1 MIEAFIQKD
10 KMKKRVAFSILG
22 TTLDVGKWDK
32 RWSRWRPNVAL
43 CQQQGLFIDRVE
55 LLHDNHSET
64 LAKRIIGDIG
74 TVSPAT
80 EVNCNIV
87 NYTNAWDFSEVY
99 TKLRDFARDYPFDPD
114 AEDYLVNITTG
125 THVAQICWFL
135 LTEARIIPAR
145 LLQLSPPRYKDA
157 DPDAEIDV
165 AGTHSIIDL
174 DLSRYDEIAKRF
186 ASERED
192 AATFLKSGI
201 VTRNQAFN
209 RMIDQIE
216 RVVIRSTAPVL
227 LTGPTGAGKSQLARR
242 IYDLKK
248 AQHKVTG
255 PFVEVNCATLRGD
268 QAMSTLFGHAKGA
281 FTGAV
286 GERAGLL
293 KSADKGV
300 LFLDEIGDL
309 GLDEQAMCLR
319 AIEDKRFLPVGS
331 DKEASA
337 EFQLIAGTN
346 RDLGD
351 DVQAGRF
358 REDLYARLNLWT
370 FQLPALRERP
380 EDIEPNVDF
389 ELKRYLEREGQ
400 NVTFNKE
407 ARQYYLDFATGPHGH
422 WHANFR
428 DLSASITRMATLAP
442 QGRITADEV
451 KEEIARLSRLWR
463 SKAGEDPDHE
473 TIEMVMGKD
482 GANKLDLFDKAQL
495 SAVLKTCGESQS
507 ASAAGRVLFA
517 QSRQEKKS
525 ANDADRLIK
534 YLARFGLS
542 FDEVRERLRAAPL
555 P

>member
-1 MIEAFIQKD
+1 
-10 KMKKRVAFSILG
+10 MKKRVAFSILG

-55 LLHDNHSET
+55 LLHDNHSEL

-80 EVNCNIV
+80 EVNRNIV

-157 DPDAEIDV
+157 DRDAEVDV

-174 DLSRYDEIAKRF
+174 DLSRYDEIATRF

-201 VTRNQAFN
+201 VTRNNAFN
-209 RMIDQIE
+209 RMIDRIE

-268 QAMSTLFGHAKGA
+268 QAMSTLFGHVKGA

-380 EDIEPNVDF
+380 EDIEPNVEF

-407 ARQYYLDFATGPHGH
+407 ARQFYLDFATGPQGQ

-451 KEEIARLSRLWR
+451 KEEITRLLRLWR
-463 SKAGEDPDHE
+463 SKAGEAPDHRIIE
-473 TIEMVMGKD
+473 TVLGQD
-482 GANKLDLFDKAQL
+482 GVGKLDLFDQAQL
-495 SAVLKTCGESQS
+495 SSVLKICGESQS

-534 YLARFGLS
+534 YLAKFGVS
-542 FDEVRERLRAAPL
+542 FEEVRERLRAVSL

>member
-1 MIEAFIQKD
+1 
-10 KMKKRVAFSILG
+10 MKKRVAFSILG

-80 EVNCNIV
+80 AVNCNIV
-87 NYTNAWDFSEVY
+87 NYTNPWDFSEVY

-145 LLQLSPPRYKDA
+145 LLQLSPPRYKDS

-201 VTRNQAFN
+201 VTRNQDFN
-209 RMIDQIE
+209 WMIDQIE

-248 AQHKVTG
+248 AQHKVSG

-389 ELKRYLEREGQ
+389 ELKRYLEKEGQ

-407 ARQYYLDFATGPHGH
+407 ARQYYLDFATGPQGH

-428 DLSASITRMATLAP
+428 DLSASIIRMATLAP
-442 QGRITADEV
+442 QGRITAHEV

-463 SKAGEDPDHE
+463 SKAGEDRDHE

-482 GANKLDLFDKAQL
+482 AVGKLDLFDKAQL
-495 SAVLKTCGESQS
+495 SAVLKTCGGSQS

-534 YLARFGLS
+534 YLARFGLT
-542 FDEVRERLRAAPL
+542 FDEVRERLRERAFIANI
-555 P
+555 

>member
-1 MIEAFIQKD
+1 
-10 KMKKRVAFSILG
+10 
-22 TTLDVGKWDK
+22 
-32 RWSRWRPNVAL
+32 
-43 CQQQGLFIDRVE
+43 
-55 LLHDNHSET
+55 
-64 LAKRIIGDIG
+64 
-74 TVSPAT
+74 
-80 EVNCNIV
+80 
-87 NYTNAWDFSEVY
+87 
-99 TKLRDFARDYPFDPD
+99 
-114 AEDYLVNITTG
+114 
-125 THVAQICWFL
+125 
-135 LTEARIIPAR
+135 
-145 LLQLSPPRYKDA
+145 
-157 DPDAEIDV
+157 
-165 AGTHSIIDL
+165 
-174 DLSRYDEIAKRF
+174 
-186 ASERED
+186 
-192 AATFLKSGI
+192 
-201 VTRNQAFN
+201 
-209 RMIDQIE
+209 
-216 RVVIRSTAPVL
+216 VVIRSTAPVL

-255 PFVEVNCATLRGD
+255 PFVEVNCAILRGD
-268 QAMSTLFGHAKGA
+268 QAMSTLFGHVKGA

-309 GLDEQAMCLR
+309 GPDEQAMCLR

-380 EDIEPNVDF
+380 EDIEPNVEF

-407 ARQYYLDFATGPHGH
+407 ARQFYLDFATGPQGQ

-451 KEEIARLSRLWR
+451 KEEITRLLRLWR
-463 SKAGEDPDHE
+463 SKAGEAPDHRIIE
-473 TIEMVMGKD
+473 TVVGQEGVG
-482 GANKLDLFDKAQL
+482 KLDLFDQAQL
-495 SAVLKTCGESQS
+495 SSVLKICGESQS

-534 YLARFGLS
+534 YLAKFGLS
-542 FDEVRERLRAAPL
+542 FEEVRDRLRAVSL

>member
-1 MIEAFIQKD
+1 
-10 KMKKRVAFSILG
+10 MKKRVAFSILG

-55 LLHDNHSET
+55 LLHDNHSEM

-157 DPDAEIDV
+157 DRDAEVDV

-174 DLSRYDEIAKRF
+174 DLSRYDEIATRF

-201 VTRNQAFN
+201 VTRNNAFN
-209 RMIDQIE
+209 RMIDRIE

-268 QAMSTLFGHAKGA
+268 QAMSTLFGHVKGA

-380 EDIEPNVDF
+380 EDIEPNVEF

-407 ARQYYLDFATGPHGH
+407 ARQFYLDFATGPQGQ

-451 KEEIARLSRLWR
+451 KEEITRLLRLWR
-463 SKAGEDPDHE
+463 SKAGEAPDHRIIE
-473 TIEMVMGKD
+473 TVLGQD
-482 GANKLDLFDKAQL
+482 GVGKLDLFDQAQL
-495 SAVLKTCGESQS
+495 SSVLKICGESQS

-534 YLARFGLS
+534 YLAKFGVS
-542 FDEVRERLRAAPL
+542 FEEVRERLRAVLL

>member
-1 MIEAFIQKD
+1 
-10 KMKKRVAFSILG
+10 MKKRVAFSILG

-32 RWSRWRPNVAL
+32 RWSRWRPSVAL
-43 CQQQGLFIDRVE
+43 CQQEGLFIDRVE
-55 LLHDNHSET
+55 LLHDNHSEG
-64 LAKRIIGDIG
+64 LAKRIVGDIG

-80 EVNCNIV
+80 QINCNIV
-87 NYTNAWDFSEVY
+87 NFANAWDFSEVY
-99 TKLRDFARDYPFDPD
+99 TKLRDFARDYAFDPD

-145 LLQLSPPRYKDA
+145 LLQLSPSRHKHA
-157 DPDAEIDV
+157 DPDAEVDI

-186 ASERED
+186 ASEREN
-192 AATFLKSGI
+192 ANAFLKSGI
-201 VTRNQAFN
+201 VTRNAEFN

-248 AQHKVTG
+248 TQHKVSG
-255 PFVEVNCATLRGD
+255 PFIEVNCATLRGD

-331 DKEASA
+331 DKETSA
-337 EFQLIAGTN
+337 DFQLIAGTN

-351 DVQAGRF
+351 DVRAGRF

-370 FQLPALRERP
+370 FQLPALRERT
-380 EDIEPNVDF
+380 EDIEPNVEF
-389 ELKRYLEREGQ
+389 ELKRFLEKEGQ

-407 ARQYYLDFATGPHGH
+407 ARQLYLDFATGPQGR
-422 WHANFR
+422 WPANFR
-428 DLSASITRMATLAP
+428 DLTASITRMATLAP
-442 QGRITADEV
+442 QGRITQDEV
-451 KEEIARLSRLWR
+451 ADEIARLNILWR
-463 SKAGEDPDHE
+463 SDEVGGPDLGILE
-473 TIEMVMGKD
+473 KVLGLEN
-482 GANKLDLFDKAQL
+482 ANRLDLFDMAQL
-495 SAVLKTCGESQS
+495 TTVLKICGESPS
-507 ASAAGRVLFA
+507 ASAAGRALFA

-534 YLARFGLS
+534 YLARFGLN
-542 FDEVRERLRAAPL
+542 FEEVRTRVRVS
-555 P
+555 

>member
-1 MIEAFIQKD
+1 
-10 KMKKRVAFSILG
+10 
-22 TTLDVGKWDK
+22 
-32 RWSRWRPNVAL
+32 
-43 CQQQGLFIDRVE
+43 
-55 LLHDNHSET
+55 
-64 LAKRIIGDIG
+64 
-74 TVSPAT
+74 
-80 EVNCNIV
+80 
-87 NYTNAWDFSEVY
+87 
-99 TKLRDFARDYPFDPD
+99 
-114 AEDYLVNITTG
+114 
-125 THVAQICWFL
+125 
-135 LTEARIIPAR
+135 
-145 LLQLSPPRYKDA
+145 
-157 DPDAEIDV
+157 
-165 AGTHSIIDL
+165 
-174 DLSRYDEIAKRF
+174 
-186 ASERED
+186 
-192 AATFLKSGI
+192 
-201 VTRNQAFN
+201 
-209 RMIDQIE
+209 
-216 RVVIRSTAPVL
+216 
-227 LTGPTGAGKSQLARR
+227 
-242 IYDLKK
+242 
-248 AQHKVTG
+248 
-255 PFVEVNCATLRGD
+255 
-268 QAMSTLFGHAKGA
+268 MSTLFGHVKGA

-380 EDIEPNVDF
+380 EDIEPNVEF

-407 ARQYYLDFATGPHGH
+407 ARQFYLDFATGPQGQ

-451 KEEIARLSRLWR
+451 KEEITVLLRLWR
-463 SKAGEDPDHE
+463 SKAGEAPDHRIIE
-473 TIEMVMGKD
+473 TVLGQD
-482 GANKLDLFDKAQL
+482 GVGKLDLFDRAQL
-495 SAVLKTCGESQS
+495 SSVLKICGESQS

-534 YLARFGLS
+534 YLAKFGVS
-542 FDEVRERLRAAPL
+542 FEEVRERLRAVLL

>member
-1 MIEAFIQKD
+1 
-10 KMKKRVAFSILG
+10 MKKRVAFSILG

-43 CQQQGLFIDRVE
+43 CQQGGLFIDRVE
-55 LLHDNHSET
+55 LLHDNHSER

-80 EVNCNIV
+80 QVNCNIV
-87 NYTNAWDFSEVY
+87 NFVNAWDFSEVY
-99 TKLRDFARDYPFDPD
+99 TKLRDFTRDYAFDPD

-145 LLQLSPPRYKDA
+145 LLQLSPSRQKNA
-157 DPDAEIDV
+157 EPDDEVDV

-186 ASERED
+186 ASEREN
-192 AATFLKSGI
+192 ATAFLKSGI
-201 VTRNQAFN
+201 GTRNAAFN

-216 RVVIRSTAPVL
+216 RVAIRSTAPVL

-331 DKEASA
+331 DKETSA
-337 EFQLIAGTN
+337 DFQLLAGTN
-346 RDLGD
+346 RDLGE
-351 DVQAGRF
+351 DVRKGRF

-370 FQLPALRERP
+370 FRLPALRERP

-389 ELKRYLEREGQ
+389 ELKRFLEKEGQ

-407 ARQYYLDFATGPHGH
+407 ARQRYLDFATGPKGR
-422 WHANFR
+422 WSANFR

-442 QGRITADEV
+442 QGRITQDEV
-451 KEEIARLSRLWR
+451 ADEIARLDILWR
-463 SKAGEDPDHE
+463 SDEVDGSDLEIIEKVLGHE
-473 TIEMVMGKD
+473 N
-482 GANKLDLFDKAQL
+482 ANRLDLFDMVQL
-495 SAVLKTCGESQS
+495 STVLKICGESQS
-507 ASAAGRVLFA
+507 ASGAGRILFA

-534 YLARFGLS
+534 YLARFGLN
-542 FDEVRERLRAAPL
+542 FDEVRTRVQDA
-555 P
+555 